1 MSFLRTPDEKQ
12 LKAINHDSGP
22 ALVLAGPGSGK
33 TFTIVSH
40 IQYLIRNKKIPPE
53 EILVVTFSKAAA
65 IEMQTRYLES
75 ADSNPSTNPVRF
87 GTFHSLGYQILRS
100 TGQFRNFS
108 LITDKQKYHFL
119 EVILKNEGLSS
130 LCTHDQEA
138 ILLNA
143 LAARKAG
150 GIEKTSLELLDVETP
165 GFDAEKLFAL
175 YQSDLEERRLLDY
188 DDLILKCN
196 ELFRKSPAVLE
207 RYQQLF
213 THILV
218 DEFQDV
224 NKIQYEILKMLALP
238 ENNLFVVGDDDQSI
252 YQFRGADPSIMLG
265 FSRDYPDAGQI
276 LLDVNY
282 RSTAHILNGA
292 LRVIGHNEQRFSKE
306 IKPHA
311 GKGECVH
318 VQEVLDV
325 TEEGK
330 YVIEGVKKRMEQGV
344 PAREIAVLFRT
355 NRDARILA
363 EMLAEYQIPFEMK
376 ENIQNIY
383 DHFIARNIKSYL
395 KLAAGSRERRYFL
408 DIMNC
413 PKRYLS
419 RECLES
425 SRGDFEEM
433 RKFYCDKGWM
443 QDRIDQFEW
452 DVKMMENK
460 TPYAAIQY
468 IRKKIGYDDYLKE
481 YAKIRRIREEDL
493 FEILYEIQERSK
505 EFQSFEEWFLYIE
518 NYGQMLKEKKG
529 RGRKDQTGEQGVSL
543 MTMHGAKGLEF
554 DTVFVIGGNEGV
566 TPYRKA
572 KLDEEIEEERRM
584 FYVAMTRA
592 KRKLVISYVK
602 TKNGKEL
609 SPSRFVEELLLK
621 EGESRH

>member
-1 MSFLRTPDEKQ
+1 MHLN
-12 LKAINHDSGP
+12 KAQQKAACHFQGP
-22 ALVLAGPGSGK
+22 CMVLAGPGSGK
-33 TFTIVSH
+33 TLTIAAR
-40 IQYLIRNKKIPPE
+40 IENLIKRYKVRPE
-53 EILVVTFSKAAA
+53 EILVITFTRYASY
-65 IEMQTRYLES
+65 EMQSRFRSLMGGVC
-75 ADSNPSTNPVRF
+75 PPVTF
-87 GTFHSLGYQILRS
+87 GTFHGIYYGILRWAYGFTSANILTQEESSRLLGQILALPELDL
-100 TGQFRNFS
+100 Q
-108 LITDKQKYHFL
+108 L
-119 EVILKNEGLSS
+119 EVEDEQDFIRDLLTEIGKVKNSGTDIHTYKASVCPEAFEDIYQMYEKKRKEMRKIDFDDMLL
-130 LCTHDQEA
+130 LC
-138 ILLNA
+138 
-143 LAARKAG
+143 
-150 GIEKTSLELLDVETP
+150 
-165 GFDAEKLFAL
+165 
-175 YQSDLEERRLLDY
+175 Y
-188 DDLILKCN
+188 
-196 ELFRKSPAVLE
+196 ELFRSRPDILE
-207 RYQQLF
+207 KWQTRFRY
-213 THILV
+213 ILV

-238 ENNLFVVGDDDQSI
+238 QNNLFVVGDDDQSI
-252 YQFRGADPSIMLG
+252 YHFRGADPSIMLG
-265 FSRDYPDAGQI
+265 FVKDYPNAAQI

-292 LRVIGHNEQRFSKE
+292 LRVIGHNVQRFSKE
-306 IKPHA
+306 IKPYA

-330 YVIEGVKKRMEQGV
+330 YVIDSIKSRMEQGI

-355 NRDARILA
+355 NKDARVLA

-383 DHFIARNIKSYL
+383 DHFIARNMKSYL
-395 KLAAGSRERRYFL
+395 KLASGSRERRYFL

-419 RECLES
+419 RECMES
-425 SRGDFEEM
+425 FKSSFEEM
-433 RKFYCDKGWM
+433 RRFYCDKAWM

-452 DVKMMENK
+452 DIHMMENK

-468 IRKKIGYDDYLKE
+468 VRKKIGYDEFLKE

-493 FEILYEIQERSK
+493 FEILYELQERSK
-505 EFQSFEEWFLYIE
+505 EFSTFEDWFAYIE
-518 NYGQMLKEKKG
+518 NYGKMLKEKKS
-529 RGRKDQTGEQGVSL
+529 RSRKDGTKDEGVAL

-554 DTVFVIGGNEGV
+554 DTVFVIEGNEGV

-592 KRKLVISYVK
+592 KKKLVISYVK

-609 SPSRFVEELLLK
+609 SPSRFVKELLLK
-621 EGESRH
+621 EEANH

>member
-1 MSFLRTPDEKQ
+1 MHLN
-12 LKAINHDSGP
+12 KAQQKAACHFQGP
-22 ALVLAGPGSGK
+22 CMVLAGPGSGK
-33 TFTIVSH
+33 TLTIAAR
-40 IQYLIRNKKIPPE
+40 IENLIKRYKVRPE
-53 EILVVTFSKAAA
+53 EILVITFTRYASY
-65 IEMQTRYLES
+65 EMQNRFKSLMGGVC
-75 ADSNPSTNPVRF
+75 PPVTF
-87 GTFHSLGYQILRS
+87 GTFHGIYYGILRWAYGFTSANILTGEESSRLLGQILA
-100 TGQFRNFS
+100 
-108 LITDKQKYHFL
+108 LPELDLKL
-119 EVILKNEGLSS
+119 EVEDEQDFIRDLLTEIGKVKNNGLDIQTYKASV
-130 LCTHDQEA
+130 CPGAFADIYQMYEKK
-138 ILLNA
+138 
-143 LAARKAG
+143 RKEMRK
-150 GIEKTSLELLDVETP
+150 ID
-165 GFDAEKLFAL
+165 FD
-175 YQSDLEERRLLDY
+175 DM
-188 DDLILKCN
+188 LILCH
-196 ELFRKSPAVLE
+196 ELFKSRPDILE
-207 RYQQLF
+207 KWQARFRY
-213 THILV
+213 ILV

-363 EMLAEYQIPFEMK
+363 EMLAEHQIPFEMK

-383 DHFIARNIKSYL
+383 DHFIARNIKSYMQ
-395 KLAAGSRERRYFL
+395 LASGSRERRYFL